1 MSAERVAAAVAALR
15 EGLAIVIPTDTVY
28 GLAADPVRPGAT
40 ARLFE
45 AKGRPTRVQL
55 PVLVDSIE
63 QADSVGTVDERARR
77 LMERFWPGGL
87 TVVVRRRP
95 GVDLEL
101 GDDTGTVGV
110 RCPDHPVARRL
121 CAEAGPLAATS
132 ANLHGRD
139 TPATAPEVAALF
151 GDAVAVVVD
160 GGRCEGQPSTVVDCT
175 GTDVVLLREGAVAWS
190 DVVGVAG

>member
-1 MSAERVAAAVAALR
+1 MHNRSVDEAVAALR
-15 EGLAIVIPTDTVY
+15 EGLVVVIPTDTVY
-28 GLAADPVRPGAT
+28 GVAADPFRPGAT
-40 ARLFE
+40 SRLFE

-63 QADSVGTVDERARR
+63 QAESVATVDERARG

-101 GDDTGTVGV
+101 GDDTGTVGL

-121 CAEAGPLAATS
+121 CADVGPLATTS
-132 ANLHGRD
+132 ANLHGGA
-139 TPATAPEVAALF
+139 TPPTAGEVAALF
-151 GDAVAVVVD
+151 GDAVAAVVD
-160 GGRCEGQPSTVVDCT
+160 GGRCEGRPSTVVDCT
-175 GTDVVLLREGAVAWS
+175 GTDVVLLREGTVAWA

>member
-1 MSAERVAAAVAALR
+1 VAALR
-15 EGLAIVIPTDTVY
+15 QGLAVVIPTDTVY
-28 GLAADPVRPGAT
+28 GLAADPLRPGAT

-63 QADSVGTVDERARR
+63 QAESVGAIDARAKR

-95 GVDLEL
+95 DVDLEL
-101 GDDTGTVGV
+101 GDDSGTVGL
-110 RCPDHPVARRL
+110 RCPDHAVARRL
-121 CAEAGPLAATS
+121 CADVGPLATTS
-132 ANLHGRD
+132 ANLHGGA
-139 TPATAPEVAALF
+139 TPPTAAGVAELF
-151 GDAVAVVVD
+151 GEAVAVVVD
-160 GGRCEGQPSTVVDCT
+160 GGRCEGMPSTVVDCT
-175 GTDVVLLREGAVAWS
+175 GPDVVLLREGSVAWA